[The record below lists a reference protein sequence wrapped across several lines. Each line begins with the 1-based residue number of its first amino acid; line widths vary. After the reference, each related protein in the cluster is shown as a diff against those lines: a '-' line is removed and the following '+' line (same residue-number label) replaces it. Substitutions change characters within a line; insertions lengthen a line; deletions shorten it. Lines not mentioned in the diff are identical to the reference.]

1 MDDRI
6 RFLNRLKL
14 RLNNYIDQGNQKEE
28 NWKDVNVNNKKIPS
42 PKISSLRAHML
53 MENVKSGIALD
64 GIFFNNSGVYAEYS
78 VDGKLSFHI
87 YPKLHTRASLDESIE
102 SLDKEKKLITK
113 RQQELVSRT
122 K

>member
-14 RLNNYIDQGNQKEE
+14 RLNDYIDQGNQKEE
-28 NWKDVNVNNKKIPS
+28 NWKDVNVNNKIIPS
-42 PKISSLRAHML
+42 PNFSSLRANML

-87 YPKLHTRASLDESIE
+87 YPKLHTSASLDSSIE
-102 SLDKEKKLITK
+102 TSFFHK
-113 RQQELVSRT
+113 SWGF
-122 K
+122 